1 MSVSA
6 SSIRC
11 GMVRAVRRPLSA
23 SIVALLVACS
33 DNARLLDAAVDL
45 PPLPDDAPLALAD
58 VPPVDD
64 LVADA
69 AATPDPDAGVGARPF
84 GATVDDGGV
93 TFRVWAPGAMSAQ
106 VSGDFGDQELAAE
119 DAGVF
124 AARVAG
130 ARTGQLYRFVLR
142 RGEQVLTRIDPRARA
157 TADGGAVVVDPG
169 TFPWRTTT
177 FTPPARREAVIY
189 ELHVGSFA
197 PQAGARNGTFAD
209 VVPHLDALADLGV
222 NVLELL
228 PVNEFGSAAWGY
240 NPKLWFA
247 ANAAYGTADDLR
259 RLVDEAHAR
268 GIAVL
273 LDVVYNHYDG
283 GRAAPLRCFDGDCPD
298 GGAGV
303 YFFTDPRYRSTPW
316 GPRPDFA
323 RAEVAD
329 CLLDGVATWLS
340 EYRVDGF
347 RWDSVSN
354 IRAVDGMG
362 EVPGGRELLV
372 RANALA
378 RRLRPGA
385 LLIAEDL
392 KGWSGITQSPAA
404 GLGFDAQ
411 WDGFVY
417 TIGDVLAGASD
428 DARNLGAVRE
438 ALLGRFNN
446 DPFQRVIATEN
457 HDTVGNGGARLPQRI
472 DGADPGSFAARKRSM
487 LGAALLLTAPGVPM
501 LFMGQEHLER
511 GTFASAP
518 TPLDW
523 SREAG
528 FARVRAFYRA
538 LVRAR
543 RNLDG
548 TTPGLLGANVSV
560 IHFHDANKV
569 IAVRRWD
576 RGDDDVVVIF
586 NLRNRAYARY
596 DVGLPAGGT
605 WNVRLDSNDPRWSE
619 DFRGSAA
626 GTVTALAQPYDGQ
639 PFTGPI
645 ALGPWSVVVLSR
657 R

>member
-1 MSVSA
+1 LRYRA
-6 SSIRC
+6 T
-11 GMVRAVRRPLSA
+11 AVRPLLTSL
-23 SIVALLVACS
+23 IVALLSACS
-33 DNARLLDAAVDL
+33 DNARLLDASVDL
-45 PPLPDDAPLALAD
+45 PLPPVDAPIEEPSVDAPDALAVDAAD
-58 VPPVDD
+58 VPSLDGESP
-64 LVADA
+64 
-69 AATPDPDAGVGARPF
+69 ARTF

-106 VSGDFGDQELAAE
+106 VSGDFGDHELLSE
-119 DAGVF
+119 DGGVF

-130 ARTGQLYRFVLR
+130 ARAGQGYRFVLR
-142 RGEQVLTRIDPRARA
+142 RGDQTLSRVDPRARA
-157 TADGGAVVVDPG
+157 TSDGGAVVLDPA
-169 TFPWRTTT
+169 TYRWRTPR

-197 PQAGARNGTFAD
+197 PQPGARHGTFAD
-209 VVPHLDALADLGV
+209 VTARLDALADLGV
-222 NVLELL
+222 NVIELM
-228 PVNEFGSAAWGY
+228 PVNEFGGAAWGY
-240 NPKLWFA
+240 NPKLWLA
-247 ANAAYGTADDLR
+247 ANAAYGPPDELR

-283 GRAAPLRCFDGDCPD
+283 WARAPMRCFDGDCAD
-298 GGAGV
+298 GGPGV
-303 YFFTDPRYRSTPW
+303 YFFSDVRYRNTPW

-323 RAEVAD
+323 RSEVASL
-329 CLLDGVATWLS
+329 LLDGVATWLD

-354 IRAVDGMG
+354 IRAIDGMG
-362 EVPGGRELLV
+362 EVPGGRDLLL
-372 RANALA
+372 RANALS

-392 KGWSGITQSPAA
+392 KGWGGITQSPPA
-404 GLGFDAQ
+404 GLGFDSQ

-417 TIGDVLAGASD
+417 DVSNALAVSSD
-428 DARNLGAVRE
+428 DARSLAAVRS
-438 ALLGRFNN
+438 AMLGRYNN
-446 DPFQRVIATEN
+446 DPFQRVIGTEN

-487 LGAALLLTAPGVPM
+487 LAAALMFTAPGVPM

-518 TPLDW
+518 APLDW
-523 SREAG
+523 SRETG
-528 FARVRAFYRA
+528 FSRVRAFYRE
-538 LVRAR
+538 LIRAR

-548 TTPGLLGANVSV
+548 ATPGLLGANVSV
-560 IHFHDANKV
+560 IHFHEANKV

-576 RGDDDVVVIF
+576 RGGDDVVVIA

-605 WNVRLDSNDPRWSE
+605 WNVRIDSDDPRWSE
-619 DFRGSAA
+619 DFRGRAA
-626 GTVTALAQPYDGQ
+626 GTVTALAQPYDGLG
-639 PFTGPI
+639 FTGPI

>member
-1 MSVSA
+1 MRYRA
-6 SSIRC
+6 
-11 GMVRAVRRPLSA
+11 RAVRLPLTPLLL
-23 SIVALLVACS
+23 ALLAACS

-45 PPLPDDAPLALAD
+45 PLIVEDSAL
-58 VPPVDD
+58 DD
-64 LVADA
+64 LSVASPDVAAVDVATLDA
-69 AATPDPDAGVGARPF
+69 LRPDAGSSPRPF

-106 VSGDFGDQELAAE
+106 VSGDFGDQSLRPE
-119 DAGVF
+119 DGGVF
-124 AARVAG
+124 AARVEG
-130 ARTGQLYRFVLR
+130 ARAGQGYRFILT
-142 RGEQVLTRIDPRARA
+142 RGEQTLSRVDPRARA
-157 TADGGAVVVDPG
+157 TADGGAVVLDPG
-169 TFPWRTTT
+169 AYRWRTTA
-177 FTPPARREAVIY
+177 FAPPPRREAVIY

-197 PQAGARNGTFAD
+197 PQPGSRNGTFAD
-209 VVPHLDALADLGV
+209 VIARLDPIADLGV
-222 NVLELL
+222 NVLELM
-228 PVNEFGSAAWGY
+228 PVNEFGGAAWGY
-240 NPKLWFA
+240 NPKLWLA
-247 ANAAYGTADDLR
+247 ANAAYGSPDELR
-259 RLVDEAHAR
+259 RLIDEAHAR

-283 GRAAPLRCFDGDCPD
+283 GSRAPMRCFDGDCPD

-303 YFFTDPRYRSTPW
+303 YFFNDVRYRNTPW

-323 RAEVAD
+323 RAEVASL
-329 CLLDGVATWLS
+329 LLDGVATWLD

-354 IRAVDGMG
+354 IRAIDGMG
-362 EVPGGRELLV
+362 EVPGGRDLLV
-372 RANALA
+372 RANALS

-392 KGWSGITQSPAA
+392 KGWGGITQAPPA

-417 TIGDVLAGASD
+417 TLGDALSGASD
-428 DARNLGAVRE
+428 DARSLAAVRD
-438 ALLGRFNN
+438 AMLGRYNN
-446 DPFQRVIATEN
+446 DPFQRVIGTEN

-472 DGADPGSFAARKRSM
+472 DAADPGSFAARKRSM
-487 LGAALLLTAPGVPM
+487 LAAALMMTAPGVPM

-518 TPLDW
+518 APLDW

-538 LVRAR
+538 LIRAR

-548 TTPGLLGANVSV
+548 ATPGLLGANVSV
-560 IHFHDANKV
+560 IHFHEANKV
-569 IAVRRWD
+569 LAVRRWD
-576 RGDDDVVVIF
+576 RGGDDVVVIA
-586 NLRNRAYARY
+586 NLRNRPYARY
-596 DVGLPAGGT
+596 DIGLPSGGT
-605 WNVRLDSNDPRWSE
+605 WDVRIDSDDPRWSE
-619 DFRGSAA
+619 DFHGRAA
-626 GTVTALAQPYDGQ
+626 GSVTALAQPYDGQ